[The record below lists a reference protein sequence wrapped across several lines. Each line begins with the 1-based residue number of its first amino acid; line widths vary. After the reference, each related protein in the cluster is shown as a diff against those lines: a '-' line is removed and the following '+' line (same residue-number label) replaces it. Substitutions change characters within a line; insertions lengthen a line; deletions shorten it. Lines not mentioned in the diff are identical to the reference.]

1 MLRNRVM
8 EDDIAI
14 VGGGPAGAY
23 LGYLLGRKG
32 IPATIYDDSHPREKP
47 CGGGITPS
55 ALERFPLLRDIPSS
69 YRYVDKILFISPE
82 GKEAMVGGQAL
93 MNVSREHLDWYLLQ
107 NAVDAGARLVAE
119 RVTGVMEEDKAW
131 RIRTGKGEYG
141 SRLIVGADG
150 VNSVVRNAI
159 VGRISREDIGA
170 CIGYYA
176 RGIERDHNVMR
187 FFRGFQ
193 GYAWIFP
200 RETHS
205 SIGVGLDIKQAK
217 NLKGYLDGFIS
228 EYCPGIEKI
237 SPYGALIPAAR
248 HPGFYKLSCAGGN
261 WILTGDAAGHVDPIL
276 GEGIRYALWDAELA
290 AEAIV
295 GGKPERF
302 DSLWRQ
308 AYYRDFVE
316 ACKLREFVYDPGML
330 ERGVDLIAR
339 SETFAGIMM
348 GIVAGT
354 QSYSGLWGRVIT
366 SLPRM
371 MAEAK
376 LDRVPG
382 EE

>member
-1 MLRNRVM
+1 MRRNSEM
-8 EDDIAI
+8 TEDIAI

-23 LGYLLGRKG
+23 LGYLLGQRG
-32 IPATIYDDSHPREKP
+32 INAAIYDDSHPREKP

-55 ALERFPLLRDIPSS
+55 AREKFPLLREIPSS

-82 GKEAMVGGQAL
+82 GKEAMVGGQTL
-93 MNVSREHLDWYLLQ
+93 MNVSREHLDGYLLHQ
-107 NAVDAGARLVAE
+107 AVDAGAQLVEE
-119 RVTGVMEEDKAW
+119 RVTGVVEEANTW
-131 RIRTGKGEYG
+131 RIRTEKGEYR

-150 VNSVVRNAI
+150 VNSVVRDAT
-159 VGRISREDIGA
+159 VGRISRDDIGA
-170 CIGYYA
+170 CIGYFA
-176 RGIERDHNVMR
+176 RDVERDYNVMR
-187 FFRGFQ
+187 FFKGFQ

-217 NLKGYLDGFIS
+217 NLKGYLDGFID

-248 HPGFYKLSCAGGN
+248 HPGFYKLPCAGAN
-261 WILTGDAAGHVDPIL
+261 WILIGDAAGHVDPIL

-290 AEAIV
+290 AEAIID
-295 GGKPERF
+295 GKPKRF

-308 AYYRDFVE
+308 ACYQDFVE
-316 ACKLREFVYDPGML
+316 ACRLREFVYDPGML
-330 ERGVDLIAR
+330 ERGVDLISR

-354 QSYSGLWGRVIT
+354 QSYSGLWGRVIN

-371 MAEAK
+371 IAEAK
-376 LDRVPG
+376 QDRAPG
-382 EE
+382 KG